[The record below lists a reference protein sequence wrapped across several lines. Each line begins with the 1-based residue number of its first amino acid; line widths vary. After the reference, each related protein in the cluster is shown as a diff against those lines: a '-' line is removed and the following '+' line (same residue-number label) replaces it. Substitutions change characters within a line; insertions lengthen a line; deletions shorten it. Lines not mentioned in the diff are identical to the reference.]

1 MKLKHQDD
9 VRTPRINIKV
19 PWKYSAFLA
28 SHFPEIGIILFNS
41 LFKDWIVLEF
51 NIFCLFFFFFQVG
64 DFWQCDLEGE
74 IGITVGF
81 R

>member
-1 MKLKHQDD
+1 MKLKHEANGQ
-9 VRTPRINIKV
+9 TPRSKIKA

-28 SHFPEIGIILFNS
+28 SHFPKIGLILFNS
-41 LFKDWIVLEF
+41 MSKDWIVLAF
-51 NIFCLFFFFFQVG
+51 NVFFQVG
-64 DFWQCDLEGE
+64 DSWQRDLEGE